1 MSNSENGPAP
11 SGLTASVSLV
21 VSAAIAYAIETGRV
35 GWSWW
40 WLALTGAPFVVYVAA
55 LAVALVG
62 LAVGG
67 PALVLWA
74 KRRGR
79 ARR

>member
-1 MSNSENGPAP
+1 MSNNRNGPAT

-21 VSAAIAYAIETGRV
+21 VSAAIAYAIETGLV

-62 LAVGG
+62 LVGIASAVSVIG
-67 PALVLWA
+67 AMI
-74 KRRGR
+74 RRER
-79 ARR
+79 